1 MRTLLLSLVITLSLS
16 AFSQNDTAILKLSD
30 TVSLQQSIDSANDYL
45 KELRSRE
52 WEERNVAGLKLLKEQ
67 QKAYKEK
74 EKKRAMI
81 RIGIGVLFLIVLI
94 IGLRRKTK
102 KTAS

>member
-1 MRTLLLSLVITLSLS
+1 MRTILLSLVFTLSLS
-16 AFSQNDTAILKLSD
+16 AYSQIDTPNLKHD
-30 TVSLQQSIDSANDYL
+30 TVSLQQSLDSATDYL
-45 KELRSRE
+45 KELRSKE
-52 WEERNVAGLKLLKEQ
+52 WEDKNVAGLKLLMEQ

-74 EKKRAMI
+74 EKRRAMI

-94 IGLRRKTK
+94 IGLRRTRK